1 MTNKTDKQRQ
11 RLDYQK
17 DFFTKHY
24 RVFRINAEREKD
36 KDIIDWLEQ
45 KEVISDYIKDL
56 IRKDMKR

>member
-1 MTNKTDKQRQ
+1 MANKTDKQRA

-17 DFFTKHY
+17 EFFTTHY

-45 KEVISDYIKDL
+45 KEVISDYLKDL